1 MHALEQRWYIIALFF
16 VVQRNGGTNN
26 CKDTN
31 MKMQKHY
38 PVGNHVMLFF
48 RLIKHVVYPF
58 TCSFKYFQ
66 IRRTVRITARTN
78 SQFGV
83 TRKSRGVLL
92 GVKLPH
98 HAMVTIMQTPTAV
111 QNENNTL
118 VAKKNTQCFGNR
130 TIEYCIKHSSSGP
143 RLCGTKKLILDIEAV
158 AQAWLVQ
165 IQSVIFYLVQSLS
178 LLSFLLYS
186 PFHLLYYL
194 FSLRSLICLL
204 SSIFSLLNFY
214 IISYLFSLI
223 FCLLSLLLCIFSYSW
238 ILPLSS

>member
-1 MHALEQRWYIIALFF
+1 
-16 VVQRNGGTNN
+16 
-26 CKDTN
+26 
-31 MKMQKHY
+31 
-38 PVGNHVMLFF
+38 
-48 RLIKHVVYPF
+48 
-58 TCSFKYFQ
+58 
-66 IRRTVRITARTN
+66 
-78 SQFGV
+78 
-83 TRKSRGVLL
+83 
-92 GVKLPH
+92 
-98 HAMVTIMQTPTAV
+98 MVTIMQTPTAV

-194 FSLRSLICLL
+194 FSLSSLSHLSSLFYLL
-204 SSIFSLLNFY
+204 SSQFLHY
-214 IISYLFSLI
+214 I
-223 FCLLSLLLCIFSYSW
+223 LSLLPYL
-238 ILPLSS
+238 LPFISSLVYLLLLLDFAIVLLMLLPFCVSLLLEGYHFCANTCLH